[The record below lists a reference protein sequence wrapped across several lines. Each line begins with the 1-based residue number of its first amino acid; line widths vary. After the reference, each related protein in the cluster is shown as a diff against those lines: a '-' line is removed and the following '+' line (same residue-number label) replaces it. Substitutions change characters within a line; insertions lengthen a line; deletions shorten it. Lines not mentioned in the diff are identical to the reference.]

1 MENADQTDWN
11 GTLAVSF
18 SSKKSFPHLS
28 TQIFFPSASIKYRA
42 TIESSSGNRGI
53 NTSVSEAFRKLSIF
67 LRYWEAEMEDIN
79 LSLWFR
85 RGMWSNVSKEK
96 GKQCARSAQNGT
108 AELYVCAV
116 LLQGRGKRYSDVLWE
131 SHILNLVGA
140 LMLFSSWGT
149 SMPYFGKQKKWPL
162 HRKAN
167 YNFLCVPHWSSA
179 RAANFG

>member
-42 TIESSSGNRGI
+42 TIESSSGKRGI
-53 NTSVSEAFRKLSIF
+53 NTGVSEAFRKLSIF

-96 GKQCARSAQNGT
+96 GK
-108 AELYVCAV
+108 
-116 LLQGRGKRYSDVLWE
+116 
-131 SHILNLVGA
+131 
-140 LMLFSSWGT
+140 
-149 SMPYFGKQKKWPL
+149 
-162 HRKAN
+162 
-167 YNFLCVPHWSSA
+167 
-179 RAANFG
+179 